1 MIYNLISDQ
10 WITVRDFNGRLNKIK
25 PQQLADAQWETL
37 DAPRADLKGALFQF
51 MIGLLQTTFAPED
64 REEWEELWD
73 TPPAEEELAEAFKR
87 YHHAFFLNDKTK
99 PAFMQDFDLPEGEQK
114 PVSAL
119 LLEAPGEKTLKDNQ
133 DHFIKRGMVKRM
145 SPYWAALSLFTLQI
159 NAPSGGAGHRV
170 GIRGGGPM
178 TTLLI
183 PPLKSDTR
191 TLWHRLWLNILT
203 KEELLLMS
211 GNPDLPD
218 DKAVFPWLAETRT
231 SEKKGSELL
240 PEHTHPLQ
248 MYWAMPRRIRLQWDE
263 GQKGAC
269 DISGEELAQ
278 CSVTHFITKNYG
290 ANYGGYW
297 IHPLSAYDVAPDKI
311 PNSVKAQPG
320 GLYYRHWMGLVMEDT
335 KKYRQPA
342 LIVRSYKEWRAE
354 SIDST
359 DEAQLWVF
367 GFDMDNMKARCWY
380 ESTMPVFSLSDEQ
393 ISELGYQ
400 LPRLIDAATDS
411 LKILKK
417 HLKDA
422 WFKRPKD
429 IKGDIS
435 FIDHSFWE
443 QTEIDFYQQLRQLIK
458 SLDDD
463 KAVKTILAQWRQ
475 MLQTKTTSLFDD
487 YVLSTLNE
495 DGDMKRIIKARKNLQ
510 KWLNTSKPMKEL
522 KAA

>member
-10 WITVRDFNGRLNKIK
+10 WITVRDFNGRLKKIK

-51 MIGLLQTTFAPED
+51 MIGLLQTAFAPED
-64 REEWEELWD
+64 REEWKELWN
-73 TPPAEEELAEAFKR
+73 TPPAEQELAKAFNR
-87 YHHAFFLNDKTK
+87 YRHAFFLNDKTK

-133 DHFIKRGMVKRM
+133 DHFIKRGMVNQM
-145 SPYWAALSLFTLQI
+145 SPYWAGLSLFTLQI
-159 NAPSGGAGHRV
+159 NAPSGGVGHRV

-183 PPLKSDTR
+183 PPLKSGNSS
-191 TLWHRLWLNILT
+191 LWHRLWLNVLT
-203 KEELLLMS
+203 KDELLPMR
-211 GNPDLPD
+211 GNYNLYN
-218 DKAVFPWLAETRT
+218 DKDIFPWLAKTRT
-231 SEKKGSELL
+231 SEKKGSEVR
-240 PEHTHPLQ
+240 PPHTHPLQ
-248 MYWAMPRRIRLQWDE
+248 MYWAMPRRIRLQWE
-263 GQKGAC
+263 EEQTGVC
-269 DISGEELAQ
+269 DISGEATQ
-278 CSVTHFITKNYG
+278 CHVTHFITKNYG
-290 ANYGGYW
+290 ANYAGHW
-297 IHPLSAYDVAPDKI
+297 IHPLSAYDAAPDKV

-320 GLYYRHWMGLVMEDT
+320 GLCYRHWMGLVIEDS
-335 KKYRQPA
+335 KKFRILS
-342 LIVRSYKEWRAE
+342 LIVRSYKEWRSE

-380 ESTMPVFSLSDEQ
+380 ESTMPVFLLSDDQ
-393 ISELGYQ
+393 TSELSCQ
-400 LPRLIDAATDS
+400 LPKLTNAATDS
-411 LKILKK
+411 LKTLKK
-417 HLKDA
+417 YLKEA

-435 FIDHSFWE
+435 FIDHNFWE
-443 QTEIDFYQQLRQLIK
+443 QTESDFYQQLRQLIK
-458 SLDDD
+458 NLNDD
-463 KAVKTILAQWRQ
+463 KAVKRILEQWRQ
-475 MLQTKTTSLFDD
+475 VLQAKTTSLFDD
-487 YVLSTLNE
+487 YVLSSLNE

-510 KWLNTSKPMKEL
+510 KWLNASKPMKEL